1 MKRSIIL
8 IALLAICVAAKAQ
21 KADTIKKA
29 SSNTSSADSLM
40 NSLSPDDS
48 KHERILSAF
57 KATRLI
63 FSPTTETVK
72 KNNLNFLV
80 IHRFGDMGTSTGG
93 FKTFFG
99 LDAVND
105 VYLGFEYGIT
115 DNLQVMVGRSTIGQI
130 GETQFK
136 YAILHQTNDDSS
148 PLGITLLAG
157 EGIRPYGNFAS
168 FSDRLSYIAEAIFSR
183 RFSSAFS
190 LEILPIY
197 VQDNQPIPD
206 AIGNPQGFFSL
217 SSAARLKVTK
227 HMSLIVDYEHPF
239 SNFRTNGSSFQDPL
253 GFGAEFETG
262 GHVFTLNITN
272 ARAISQINSL
282 SDSEASYGRGQFR
295 LGFTISRMFD
305 FNKKKDSDKKW

>member
-1 MKRSIIL
+1 MKKLIIFFV
-8 IALLAICVAAKAQ
+8 LLALGTGVKAQ
-21 KADTIKKA
+21 QTDSQKKQ
-29 SSNTSSADSLM
+29 SSADSLM
-40 NSLSPDDS
+40 NSLSTGDS
-48 KHERILSAF
+48 KHQNILSAF

-80 IHRFGDMGTSTGG
+80 IHRFGDVGTSAGG

-99 LDAVND
+99 LDAVAD
-105 VYLGFEYGIT
+105 VYIGFEYGIT
-115 DNLQVMVGRSTIGQI
+115 NNLQVMIGRSTIGQI
-130 GETQFK
+130 GETQLK

-168 FSDRLSYIAEAIFSR
+168 FGDRMSYIGEAIFSR
-183 RFSSAFS
+183 KFSSAFS
-190 LEILPIY
+190 LEVLPIY
-197 VQDNQPIPD
+197 VQDNQPIPNV
-206 AIGNPQGFFSL
+206 AGNEQGFFSL
-217 SSAARLKVTK
+217 SGAARLKVTK

-239 SNFRTNGSSFQDPL
+239 SNYRTGGNGFEDPL

-262 GHVFTLNITN
+262 GHVFTLNVTN
-272 ARAISQINSL
+272 AKGISQVNSL
-282 SDSEASYGRGQFR
+282 SNSVYSYGRGQFR

-305 FNKKKDSDKKW
+305 FSPKKEDKKW